1 MQTTINIRG
10 VYKLGIMDGNPK
22 NEPMHYGEV
31 IGTWAYIGANNGLV
45 SAYEAFANHASDDDL
60 IKLLKEAIKMMK
72 AENKQLEKTLK
83 ENGVVPP
90 PTLPERPKVK
100 AEEIPVGARFSDM
113 EISAAVSINVGQGLV
128 SCSQVMGQC
137 LREDIAMM
145 FAKYHT
151 ERAMFGAK
159 MLRLNKNKGWLI
171 LPPLHQN

>member
-1 MQTTINIRG
+1 M
-10 VYKLGIMDGNPK
+10 
-22 NEPMHYGEV
+22 
-31 IGTWAYIGANNGLV
+31 
-45 SAYEAFANHASDDDL
+45 
-60 IKLLKEAIKMMK
+60 
-72 AENKQLEKTLK
+72 
-83 ENGVVPP
+83 
-90 PTLPERPKVK
+90 PERPKVK

-159 MLRLNKNKGWLI
+159 MLRLNKDKGWLI
-171 LPPLHQN
+171 PPPLHQN